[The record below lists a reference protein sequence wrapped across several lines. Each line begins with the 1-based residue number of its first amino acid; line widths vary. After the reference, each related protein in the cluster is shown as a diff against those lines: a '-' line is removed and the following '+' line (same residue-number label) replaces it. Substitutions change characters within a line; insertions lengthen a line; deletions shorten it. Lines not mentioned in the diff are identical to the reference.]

1 MIRLLVEVSRRQ
13 GAALV
18 VVTHDANVARW
29 CDRTVQVRDG
39 RLAGAQA
46 ETDAGAETE
55 TGAEA
60 KAGYRR

>member
-1 MIRLLVEVSRRQ
+1 MEVIHLLTEVSGSQ

-29 CDRTVQVRDG
+29 CDRTVRVRDG
-39 RLAGAQA
+39 LLA
-46 ETDAGAETE
+46 ETETETE

-60 KAGYRR
+60 KAGHRR